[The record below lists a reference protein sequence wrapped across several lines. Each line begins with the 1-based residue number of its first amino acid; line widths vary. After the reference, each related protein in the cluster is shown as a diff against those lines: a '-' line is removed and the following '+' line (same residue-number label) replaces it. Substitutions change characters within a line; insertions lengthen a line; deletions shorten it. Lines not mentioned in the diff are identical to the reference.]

1 MLGTVLRVVDTEVVS
16 VLLLDVP
23 VVELLVRLLLL
34 VELRVTVVSVELRV
48 TELLLVK
55 VRLLLLVRLEV

>member
-23 VVELLVRLLLL
+23 VVELLVRLAAGGAQSHS
-34 VELRVTVVSVELRV
+34 RFRGAQGH
-48 TELLLVK
+48 
-55 VRLLLLVRLEV
+55 

>member
-1 MLGTVLRVVDTEVVS
+1 MLGTVLRVVDSEVVS

-34 VELRVTVVSVELRV
+34 VELRVTLVSVELRV